1 VEFAD
6 VLMLIGA
13 TSSALLH
20 YKQAMRIVEYYG
32 YDNLTSKEVYLIK
45 RLKKILDNVQDEGE
59 KYFIS
64 YSDELPPF
72 RKSRDGK
79 GYVNKYEP
87 DFPDFDNIQVTR

>member
-1 VEFAD
+1 
-6 VLMLIGA
+6 
-13 TSSALLH
+13 
-20 YKQAMRIVEYYG
+20 
-32 YDNLTSKEVYLIK
+32 
-45 RLKKILDNVQDEGE
+45 LDNVQDEGE

-72 RKSRDGK
+72 RKSRDDGK